1 MLRFA
6 DLTTLDQFKEVEHL
20 EGEIW
25 GPIDLVPVPILA
37 VSVRRGAVLVG
48 AYDGPRLVG
57 FVYSFPAL
65 KLDRAHNR
73 EAAKPQSHEVDFSDE
88 AAGTQHSALEH
99 SALLSLVPYARR
111 TPRLPGHRAG
121 P

>member
-1 MLRFA
+1 MLRFD
-6 DLTTLDQFKEVEHL
+6 DLTTLDQFKGVEHL

-65 KLDRAHNR
+65 KPDRAHNH
-73 EAAKPQSHEVDFSDE
+73 EAAKPQRHEVAFANE
-88 AAGTQHSALEH
+88 AASAPHSAL
-99 SALLSLVPYARR
+99 R
-111 TPRLPGHRAG
+111 TAVTGPTCWAYTLTTGAPGWAVT
-121 P
+121 